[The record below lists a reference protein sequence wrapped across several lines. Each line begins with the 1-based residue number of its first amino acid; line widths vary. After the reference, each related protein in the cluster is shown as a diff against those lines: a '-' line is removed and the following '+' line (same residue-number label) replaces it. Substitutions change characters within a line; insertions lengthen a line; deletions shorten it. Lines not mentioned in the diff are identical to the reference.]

1 MATELAKAY
10 VQIIPSARGI
20 QDALGEELGAAG
32 DSAGSSSGEK
42 FNSAFGER
50 LKTGLATVA
59 KVGFAAVS
67 AAAAGIAAL
76 GTQSVKLY
84 SDYEQLVGGVET
96 LFGAGGASLE
106 EYAASVGKTVSEA
119 EGEYDALISAQNE
132 VMANA
137 RDGWKNVGLSTNEY
151 METVTSF
158 SASLIKGLGGDTQKA
173 AEIADMAITDMADNA
188 NKMGTD
194 MEMIQNAY
202 QGFAKQNYDM
212 LDNLK
217 LGYGGTQSEMARLI
231 NDSGVLGDAMEV
243 TAETVN
249 QVSFDKM
256 IEAIHVI
263 QDEMGITEAAAEES
277 FSTIQGS
284 ISSMSAAWE
293 NFLTGMADPE
303 QDFDALLGN
312 LVESIVTVGDN
323 LIPRIQM
330 LLPQLAQGLTQ
341 LIQSLLPQI
350 PMIMQTLLPTLIT
363 GATSLINGFTAVLP
377 SIISTAMTLL
387 PQLTQAAMTI
397 MTNLISAL
405 ILAAPQLLGAG
416 AQMLSTLLT
425 GLSDALPVLL
435 EQIPTMVESGL
446 AVLTEQM
453 PLVLSAGMELLS
465 SLTSGI
471 INTLPDLIAQLPL
484 IIDSFVSF
492 MLDNLPSIL
501 ESGVEILLSLA
512 SGIISS
518 IPQLVSQL
526 PQIITSITTNLA
538 GSLPTILQTGT
549 KLLLSLASGI
559 IQAIPQL
566 VSQLPQIIQAI
577 VSGIGGLMS
586 SVVDIGAQI
595 VNGIWQGIQNAI
607 SWFTNQV
614 TSFFSGIIGSV
625 KKVLGISSP
634 SKVFASIGGYM
645 AEGLGSGWSKEYKG
659 VSRGL
664 LAEVDSTTRDMSG
677 QLGNALTAQKIGA
690 DLSIAAGKTS
700 NPVENLISAIDDLG
714 DRIEKMKIY
723 LDSGKLVGG
732 IVNDMNAAIGRIQ
745 VRQGR
750 TA

>member
-10 VQIIPSARGI
+10 VQIVPSARGI
-20 QDALGEELGAAG
+20 QDALGEELGAASG
-32 DSAGSSSGEK
+32 SAGSSSGEK
-42 FNSAFGER
+42 FNSAFGEK
-50 LKTGLATVA
+50 LKAGLAAAA

-67 AAAAGIAAL
+67 AAAAGMAAL

-106 EYAASVGKTVSEA
+106 EYAADVGKTVSEA
-119 EGEYDALISAQNE
+119 KGEYDALISAQNE

-137 RDGWKNVGLSTNEY
+137 RDGWKNAGLSTNEY

-173 AEIADMAITDMADNA
+173 AEIANVAITDMSDNA

-263 QDEMGITEAAAEES
+263 QDEMGITGTTAKES
-277 FSTIQGS
+277 SSTIQGS
-284 ISSMSAAWE
+284 ISSMGAAWE

-312 LVESIVTVGDN
+312 LVDSIVTVGEN

-330 LLPQLAQGLTQ
+330 LLPRLAEGLTQ
-341 LIQSLLPQI
+341 LAQSLLPQI
-350 PMIMQTLLPTLIT
+350 PIILQTLLPTLVS
-363 GATSLINGFTAVLP
+363 GATSLISGFTAVLP
-377 SIISTAMTLL
+377 SILTTALSMV

-397 MTNLISAL
+397 ITNLMSAL
-405 ILAAPQLLGAG
+405 ILAVPQLLGAG
-416 AQMLSTLLT
+416 AQMLTT
-425 GLSDALPVLL
+425 ILSGITAALPSLL
-435 EQIPTMVESGL
+435 SQIPTMLQSGL
-446 AVLTEQM
+446 SVLMEQL
-453 PLVLSAGMELLS
+453 PLILSAGMELLR

-471 INTLPDLIAQLPL
+471 VEALPDLISQLPL

-501 ESGVEILLSLA
+501 DSGVEILLELA
-512 SGIISS
+512 NGIIAA
-518 IPQLVSQL
+518 IPQLVAQL
-526 PQIITSITTNLA
+526 PQIITSITTGLVGA
-538 GSLPTILQTGT
+538 LPMVLEAGT
-549 KLLLSLASGI
+549 KLLLGLASGI
-559 IQAIPQL
+559 IKAIPQL

-577 VSGIGGLMS
+577 VSGIGSLMS
-586 SVVDIGAQI
+586 RVIDIGTQI

-614 TSFFSGIIGSV
+614 TSFFSGIVGGV
-625 KKVLGISSP
+625 KKVLGIKSP
-634 SKVFASIGGYM
+634 SRVFAEIGGYM

-664 LAEVDSTTRDMSG
+664 LDEVDGTTRAVSG
-677 QLGNALTAQKIGA
+677 KLENALSGKTFSA
-690 DLSIAAGKTS
+690 DLAMPSGKAS
-700 NPVENLISAIDDLG
+700 SPLDYLISAIDDLG
-714 DRIEKMKIY
+714 NRIEAMKIY

-732 IVNDMNAAIGRIQ
+732 IANDMNAAMGRIQ
-745 VRQGR
+745 ARQGR